1 MRLLMLASAL
11 FSCVASAAE
20 VQVESRFNFSQTVE
34 RYTDALKTAGI
45 EVLSAENRLL
55 PVSLMREEVIVFQN
69 PYYGTS
75 IGACR
80 KGSRKDI
87 PLYARVWTDNAG
99 KVRLSYELPEPIVN
113 SFGVIE
119 CGNEMEKLR
128 VTLGG
133 FAFAATE

>member
-1 MRLLMLASAL
+1 MRFLILASVLLSSA
-11 FSCVASAAE
+11 VTAAE
-20 VQVESRFNFSQTVE
+20 VEVESRFNFSQTVE
-34 RYTDALKTAGI
+34 RYTDALKMAGI
-45 EVLSAENRLL
+45 TVLSTENRLL
-55 PVSLMREEVIVFQN
+55 PVSRTMEEVIAFQN

-80 KGSRKDI
+80 KGLRKDV
-87 PLYARVWTDNAG
+87 PLYARVWADGLG
-99 KVRLSYELPEPIVN
+99 KVHLAYQLPDPIMN

-128 VTLGG
+128 VTLSD